1 MRQGYHKNNWPL
13 VAALVVFLIYLADIL
28 VAKFQFAT
36 GNSAASFL
44 GDTAQFLLLL
54 LAVILFVIGTLAEE
68 KRTHEHAKADD
79 ENRAAM
85 DVD

>member
-28 VAKFQFAT
+28 VAKFQFAAVS
-36 GNSAASFL
+36 SAASFV

-68 KRTHEHAKADD
+68 RRKYHETEPDN
-79 ENRAAM
+79 ENPTAA

>member
-13 VAALVVFLIYLADIL
+13 VAALFVFLIYLADIL

-36 GNSAASFL
+36 DSSAASFV
-44 GDTAQFLLLL
+44 GDTVQFLLLL

-68 KRTHEHAKADD
+68 RRAPEHTEPDD
-79 ENRAAM
+79 ENRAVA